1 MHARHKERQRTKG
14 KEKMKEEYAE
24 TFDIHDRTIGQ
35 ATLESE
41 EGYEFLVNH
50 SKEIILVLNKR
61 GKIIFANKSALTIFG
76 YSKEEITRISIT
88 HFLTK
93 NSIKKAFYALAQ
105 EFLGRPQPELEV
117 QAITKSGEIRYL
129 NVVEGSAPIHTNGK
143 IIGIMISASDIT
155 EQRKARIELHEGE
168 KRFRDLW
175 ENAPAAYHTVDTKGT
190 ITNVNQTEANM
201 LGYRKEEL
209 AGKSVFEFIPPEQ
222 RLDAQNRFHKKI
234 SGQHI
239 PRAENSAYVKKD
251 GSKIYVVIDDTLE
264 RDNDGKIIGIRS
276 TMVDI
281 TKLREAEEALKRSEE
296 HFKDLVEKSGIAIL
310 IDDREG
316 NLKYFNVRYA
326 EIFGYSVEE
335 MKKQTIWSTVHQDD
349 AEKLRAYHRGRHEG
363 KDVPSR
369 YVLKALKKDGSV
381 IYLEL
386 DVAVLKE
393 GEQLRGTRTYMW
405 DITERK
411 QAELLQNAV
420 YHISRAADKSASL
433 SDLFGSVHE
442 IISTVMPAKNFYISL
457 YDDKNDLISF
467 PYFIDEFDVP
477 PPPKKPRKGLTEYVL
492 RTGRSLLCDDA
503 ADQELR
509 QRGEVELVGSPSS
522 IWLGVPL
529 TVDNKAIG
537 VMVVQH
543 YSDPNA
549 YGQRELRMLEYVSSQ
564 IAKSIERK
572 QAEDAIRRQVV
583 FDNLINKLLARFA
596 NSTGSAIDDHIRTG
610 LQEIGQ
616 FMGADDVFV
625 ILTSSDSAIWSA
637 VYDWHVPGS
646 PDWLQKYQDV
656 PMGTLA
662 WTEKRL
668 LGGEMI
674 QISTLD
680 DLPPEAAADR
690 QKYEMEGLKSLVE
703 VPLRGRGGFVNGWIG
718 FRSYAHQIH
727 WSRQDV
733 QWLWIFGDSL
743 ANVLERKRAEEALEF
758 SEKKYR
764 NLVENALVGIYQ
776 TNIKGNILY
785 VNEALAKMLEFES
798 TQEMM
803 QRSVLEIYKN
813 LKDREILIENLMKQG
828 KATAFEIELLTK
840 TGKAKTVLL
849 SATLDGDILSG
860 MIKDIT
866 ERKQAEV
873 NLRESEKRYREL
885 FDHVPVGLYRTTPGG
900 KTLDANPALLRM
912 LGYPDRESM
921 LKGNTATDYANPE
934 DRERWKTA
942 LEKNGVLEDF
952 ESKILRQDG
961 KVFWVKDS
969 ARVVKDNKGRVL
981 YYEGALVDSTE
992 RKKAEEELSHTVE
1005 MLRKNLGATIQA
1017 IGTLVETKDPYTAGH
1032 QRRVADLARTIAKE
1046 MGLSQEQVDGIRMAG
1061 LIHDIGKVSVPAEI
1075 LGKPGQLTELEF
1087 SMIKIHPQYGYEI
1100 LKPIEFPGP
1109 VAQTVLQHH
1118 ERMDGSGYPS
1128 GLKNEE
1134 ILIEAKILAVADV
1147 VEAMISHRPYRPA
1160 RSLDQALEEIT
1171 KNSGALYDPK
1181 VVEVC
1186 LKLFVKKGFTF
1197 REKQNLKISPN

>member
-1 MHARHKERQRTKG
+1 
-14 KEKMKEEYAE
+14 MKEEYAE
-24 TFDIHDRTIGQ
+24 TFDIHDRKIGQ
-35 ATLESE
+35 APLESK

-50 SKEIILVLNKR
+50 SKEIILVLSKR

-76 YSKEEITRISIT
+76 YSKEEISGLSIT

-93 NSIKKAFYALAQ
+93 NSMKKAFYALAQ

-117 QAITKSGEIRYL
+117 QAKTKSGEIRYL
-129 NVVEGSAPIHTNGK
+129 NVVEGSVPIHANGK
-143 IIGIMISASDIT
+143 IIGIMISAGDIT

-190 ITNVNQTEANM
+190 ITNVNQTEADM

-209 AGKSVFEFIPPEQ
+209 VGKSVFEFILPEQ
-222 RLDAQNRFHKKI
+222 RLDAQNRFQKKI

-239 PRAENSAYVKKD
+239 PREENRAYVKKD
-251 GSKIYVVIDDTLE
+251 GSKIYVAIDDTLE
-264 RDNDGKIIGIRS
+264 RDNDGKIVGIRS

-281 TKLREAEEALKRSEE
+281 TKLREAKEGLKRSEE

-316 NLKYFNVRYA
+316 NLKYYNARYA
-326 EIFGYSVEE
+326 EIFGYSMEE
-335 MKKQTIWSTVHQDD
+335 MKKQTIWSTVHPDD

-369 YVLKALKKDGSV
+369 YELKALKKDGSV

-393 GEQLRGTRTYMW
+393 GEQPIGTRTYMW

-433 SDLFGSVHE
+433 NDLFKSVHE

-457 YDDKNDLISF
+457 YDDKNDLFSF

-477 PPPKKPRKGLTEYVL
+477 PPPRKPRKGLTEYVL
-492 RTGRSLLCDDA
+492 RTGRSLLCDDV

-543 YSDPNA
+543 YSDPSA

-572 QAEDAIRRQVV
+572 RAEDAIRRQVV

-596 NSTGSAIDDHIRTG
+596 NSTGSAIDDHVRPG

-625 ILTSSDSAIWSA
+625 ILTSSDSALWSA

-656 PMGTLA
+656 PMGTLP

-674 QISTLD
+674 QISALD

-690 QKYEMEGLKSLVE
+690 QKYEMEGVKSLVE
-703 VPLRGRGGFVNGWIG
+703 VPLRVQGGLVIGWIG
-718 FRSYAHQIH
+718 LRSYTHQIQ

-733 QWLWIFGDSL
+733 QWLQIFGDSV
-743 ANVLERKRAEEALEF
+743 ANVLERK
-758 SEKKYR
+758 
-764 NLVENALVGIYQ
+764 
-776 TNIKGNILY
+776 
-785 VNEALAKMLEFES
+785 
-798 TQEMM
+798 
-803 QRSVLEIYKN
+803 
-813 LKDREILIENLMKQG
+813 
-828 KATAFEIELLTK
+828 
-840 TGKAKTVLL
+840 
-849 SATLDGDILSG
+849 
-860 MIKDIT
+860 
-866 ERKQAEV
+866 QAEAG
-873 NLRESEKRYREL
+873 LRESEKRYREL
-885 FDHVPVGLYRTTPGG
+885 FDHVPVGLYRSTPGG
-900 KTLDANPALLRM
+900 KTLEANPALLRM

-952 ESKILRQDG
+952 ENKILRQDG
-961 KVFWVKDS
+961 KVIWVKDS
-969 ARVVKDNKGRVL
+969 ARVVKDEKGRFL
-981 YYEGALVDSTE
+981 YYEGALVDFTK

-1017 IGTLVETKDPYTAGH
+1017 ISTLVETRDPYTAGH
-1032 QRRVADLARTIAKE
+1032 QRRVADLARAIAKE

-1075 LGKPGQLTELEF
+1075 LSKPGQLTELEF
-1087 SMIKIHPQYGYEI
+1087 SMIKIHAQYGYEI
-1100 LKPIEFPGP
+1100 LKPVEFPGP

-1118 ERMDGSGYPS
+1118 ERIDGSGYPS
-1128 GLKNEE
+1128 GLKDEE

-1181 VVEVC
+1181 VVEAC
-1186 LKLFVKKGFTF
+1186 LRLFVKKGFTF
-1197 REKQNLKISPN
+1197 REKQDLQISPKSG